1 MMRPRFWCL
10 KLRVASSRRA
20 QRFAHEASSRFVC
33 SGRRCRLRRSTFIFA
48 SNALAIAR
56 DERMCGARATWTIG
70 ANCGAL
76 DPLMTRALGGAQ
88 KTVAS
93 MTLATTRA
101 VQVVRAGLRM
111 RRLFDS
117 HSGGHPVT
125 PGLRLANRRS

>member
-1 MMRPRFWCL
+1 
-10 KLRVASSRRA
+10 
-20 QRFAHEASSRFVC
+20 
-33 SGRRCRLRRSTFIFA
+33 LRRSTFIFA

-56 DERMCGARATWTIG
+56 EECKCGARATWTIG
-70 ANCGAL
+70 AKCGAL
-76 DPLMTRALGGAQ
+76 DPLCTRALGSAH

-101 VQVVRAGLRM
+101 VKVVRAGLRM

-125 PGLRLANRRS
+125 PGRRLANRRS